1 MAITQAIANAFKKQL
16 LEGDQNFASSSGDKF
31 KIALYT
37 SSATLNSATTA
48 YSASNEVGN
57 SGQYTAG
64 GGALTNNGTSITAGV
79 ARADF
84 ADRSF
89 TGVTLTARGALIY
102 NTSSAVTNA
111 AVCVL
116 DFGADKTATSGTF
129 TIQFPAPTSTAAI
142 LRISG

>member
-16 LEGDQNFASSSGDKF
+16 LEGDANFASGGDKF
-31 KIALYT
+31 KLALYT
-37 SSATLNSATTA
+37 SSATLNSATTS
-48 YSASNEVGN
+48 YTTTQEVSASGA
-57 SGQYTAG
+57 YTAG
-64 GGALTNNGTSITAGV
+64 GGALTGQNTSVASGV
-79 ARADF
+79 AIVDF
-84 ADRSF
+84 ADLSF

-111 AVCVL
+111 AVAVL

-129 TIQFPAPTSTAAI
+129 TVQFPAFTTSAAI

>member
-31 KIALYT
+31 KLALYT
-37 SSATLNSATTA
+37 SSATLNSTTTA
-48 YSASNEVGN
+48 YSATNEVGN
-57 SGQYTAG
+57 SGTYTAG
-64 GGALTNNGTSITAGV
+64 GGALTNSGTSITDGV
-79 ARADF
+79 ARCDF
-84 ADRSF
+84 ADLSF
-89 TGVTLTARGALIY
+89 TGVTITSRGALIY

-142 LRISG
+142 LRVSG